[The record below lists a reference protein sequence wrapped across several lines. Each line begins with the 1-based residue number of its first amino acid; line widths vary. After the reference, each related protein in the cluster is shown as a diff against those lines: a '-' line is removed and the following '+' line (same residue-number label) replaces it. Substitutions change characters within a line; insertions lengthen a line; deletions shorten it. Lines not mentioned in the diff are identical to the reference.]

1 VQTLIDNGMTVEEP
15 SAELVNDL
23 RRYGEI
29 MTREWLESTGERGQA
44 IVDAYRAK

>member
-1 VQTLIDNGMTVEEP
+1 VQTLIDNGVAIEKP
-15 SAELVNDL
+15 SAELVNEL

-29 MTREWLESTGERGQA
+29 MTREWLESTGSRGQA